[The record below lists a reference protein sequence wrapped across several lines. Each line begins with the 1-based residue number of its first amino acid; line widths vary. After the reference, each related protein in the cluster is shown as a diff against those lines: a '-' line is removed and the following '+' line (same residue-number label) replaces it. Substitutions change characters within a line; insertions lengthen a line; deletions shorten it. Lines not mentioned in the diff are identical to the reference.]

1 MMLIDS
7 RQEYGKWK
15 SIKKKGWEEAP
26 PRKKYTNSMQIYKLE
41 FVSMAEGSWMKWY
54 CMKFHKPPQ
63 QTKYASLRQIIK
75 IYIGVSGDFN
85 SLEIC

>member
-41 FVSMAEGSWMKWY
+41 FVSMAEGSWMK
-54 CMKFHKPPQ
+54 
-63 QTKYASLRQIIK
+63 
-75 IYIGVSGDFN
+75 
-85 SLEIC
+85 